1 MLQII
6 ENGLNNTRIVDLNLV
21 LIALMTMI
29 RRHRRLV
36 GYANI
41 KGPFYVKAYIENM
54 WRTVPFIDLPAFLDQ
69 VSEYGFP
76 IVQSQDV
83 LVPNGTSL
91 DTFVVLPERDAP
103 KSEDIRP
110 EDIGEQVMDAQK
122 ISYHILEAF
131 GITSDVMMCSADLF
145 LRYCNFTQSENT
157 EDAT

>member
-1 MLQII
+1 M
-6 ENGLNNTRIVDLNLV
+6 
-21 LIALMTMI
+21 AMI
-29 RRHRRLV
+29 RLHRRLV

-76 IVQSQDV
+76 IVQSKDV

-91 DTFVVLPERDAP
+91 DTFVVLPERDTP
-103 KSEDIRP
+103 ESESISP
-110 EDIGEQVMDAQK
+110 EEVREQVMDAQK

-145 LRYCNFTQSENT
+145 LRYCNFIHPDNT
-157 EDAT
+157 EDAK